1 MHIITKERRSVNLI
15 CSGSGSSLNA
25 VCAPKNARLLLRSAV
40 MRYNL
45 FVTRTHDRADQF
57 NGRFAMKR
65 LLKLGLAL
73 FLAAFI
79 SGCAAQRSAGD
90 PFLPGLEAPLKA
102 TAPETYK
109 EWKNAQRII
118 DAAARALEKAAPA
131 EWKAYQ
137 AAAGTQRKAPA
148 LEILRAIEPSKTNIY
163 EAALEARATAERK
176 LAIAARWEWK
186 HYKARRK
193 AYEER
198 RAANK

>member
-1 MHIITKERRSVNLI
+1 MSTLFAAGADRLSTPYALPRTPGSYSDRRLCVIIV
-15 CSGSGSSLNA
+15 
-25 VCAPKNARLLLRSAV
+25 LLRERMTAQK
-40 MRYNL
+40 
-45 FVTRTHDRADQF
+45 FK
-57 NGRFAMKR
+57 GRFAMKR

-137 AAAGTQRKAPA
+137 AAAETQRKAPA

-176 LAIAARWEWK
+176 LAIAARWEWEN
-186 HYKARRK
+186 YAARRK

-198 RAANK
+198 RAADK